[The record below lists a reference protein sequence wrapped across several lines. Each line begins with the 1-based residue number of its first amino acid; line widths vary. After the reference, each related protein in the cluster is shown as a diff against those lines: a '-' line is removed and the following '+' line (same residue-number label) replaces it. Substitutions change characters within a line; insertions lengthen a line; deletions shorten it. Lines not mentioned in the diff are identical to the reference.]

1 MWLFALAIA
10 PGVFWVWYFR
20 RRDHLRPEPR
30 HLVGRVFVIGGLAAI
45 AAVFLEALAFRAAG
59 IDLSDSFVPS
69 TALAAL
75 IIGAVEESA
84 KLGALYLSVFRHAH
98 FDEVMDGILYAVT
111 ASLGFATVENI
122 GYVLQGGADVA
133 ILRAVLSVPGH
144 AFFGAVMGFYV
155 GVAKFAGR
163 SGPLWFF
170 GGLLLAAAAHAAYD
184 AAIFTGTWVALT
196 IIPFIF
202 LLWRASLHYVRRALA
217 IDDERLG
224 KPLAAARRIP

>member
-1 MWLFALAIA
+1 MVLLALAIA

-30 HLVGRVFVIGGLAAI
+30 HLVGRVFVIGGFGAI
-45 AAVFLEALAFRAAG
+45 VAVFIEAFAFRLAG
-59 IDLSDSFVPS
+59 IDLDSLFPT
-69 TALAAL
+69 TAFAAL

-122 GYVLQGGADVA
+122 GYVLQGGTDVA

-144 AFFGAVMGFYV
+144 AFFGALMGFYV

-163 SGPLWFF
+163 AGPWWFF
-170 GGLLLAAAAHAAYD
+170 GGLLLAIAAHAAYD
-184 AAIFTGTWVALT
+184 AAIFTGTWMALT
-196 IIPFIF
+196 IIPFVF

-217 IDDERLG
+217 LDDQRLG
-224 KPLAAARRIP
+224 KPLAIARRIP